1 MGAALI
7 TGSSRGIGRACA
19 ELFARRGLD
28 VVVHYRRD
36 AEAARAV
43 VAAVEAHGRRAVAVR
58 AELADADEVAG
69 LADAAI
75 EAFGTLDVV
84 VANAAASAFK
94 PLTELRSHHIG
105 ATLDTIVASF
115 LHLVRETQPALR
127 APGGRIVTVS
137 GFDTVRVLENHG
149 LLAAAKA
156 ALEQLTRYLAVE
168 LAPRAVT
175 VNCVVPGYVDTDS
188 ARIYAESTFPGGWEA
203 ARAEWAART
212 PLGRIAAAEEIAAVV
227 GLLCSED
234 AAWITGQVIVADGG
248 VTIL

>member
-84 VANAAASAFK
+84 VANAAASAF
-94 PLTELRSHHIG
+94 
-105 ATLDTIVASF
+105 
-115 LHLVRETQPALR
+115 
-127 APGGRIVTVS
+127 
-137 GFDTVRVLENHG
+137 
-149 LLAAAKA
+149 
-156 ALEQLTRYLAVE
+156 
-168 LAPRAVT
+168 
-175 VNCVVPGYVDTDS
+175 
-188 ARIYAESTFPGGWEA
+188 
-203 ARAEWAART
+203 
-212 PLGRIAAAEEIAAVV
+212 
-227 GLLCSED
+227 
-234 AAWITGQVIVADGG
+234 
-248 VTIL
+248 